1 MAEMRAARLKEDLLA
16 LVALGDELASRI
28 VATLPPRD
36 LRRIERAA
44 PDEWLPIELTV
55 SLCRSVHAAAG
66 EEGVR
71 AWRRAAIRRF
81 VESSLFR
88 PVLDATVRL
97 LGLTPAALLRLV
109 PTFWGSSYREAGQI
123 AVELAPPQAA
133 AVRLIALPGPMRERA
148 VLVSMMGGLEA
159 LLETVGCTGEVR
171 LVEPVGGDVV
181 ITASWRAA

>member
-1 MAEMRAARLKEDLLA
+1 
-16 LVALGDELASRI
+16 VALGDGPASRI

-44 PDEWLPIELTV
+44 PDEWLPVEVMV

-66 EEGVR
+66 DDGVR
-71 AWRRAAIRRF
+71 AWRRAAMRRS

-88 PVLDATVRL
+88 PLLDATVRL

-109 PTFWGSSYREAGQI
+109 PRLWGSSYREAGQI
-123 AVELAPPQAA
+123 AVELDPPLAA
-133 AVRLIALPGPMRERA
+133 AVRLIALPGPMRERV
-148 VLVSMMGGLEA
+148 VLVSMAGGLEA

-171 LVEPVGGDVV
+171 LVEPVEADVV
-181 ITASWRAA
+181 ITASWRPA